1 MKRSTR
7 PIPTGFHTI
16 TPYLIVRN
24 CTKAIDFY
32 KRALG
37 AKEINRM
44 PGPDGRLVHAELQLG
59 DSRIFLSDEF
69 PEMGGKSPETLS
81 GSPVTLFLYVEDV
94 DSFFKTATQAGGTG
108 VEAPTDMFWGDRWA
122 TVKDPFG
129 HVWQIATHVEDVTP
143 EEMEKRSA
151 EFFAAQ
157 SRK

>member
-16 TPYLIVRN
+16 TPHLVVKN
-24 CTKAIDFY
+24 CANAIDFY

-44 PGPDGRLVHAELQLG
+44 PGPDGRLVHAEIQLG

-69 PEMGGKSPETLS
+69 PEMGSKSPQTLN
-81 GSPVTLFLYVEDV
+81 GSPVNLFLYVEDV
-94 DSFFKTATQAGGTG
+94 DSFFKTATEAGGTG
-108 VEAPTDMFWGDRWA
+108 VEKPTDMFWGDRWA
-122 TVKDPFG
+122 TVKDPYG
-129 HVWQIATHVEDVTP
+129 HVWQIATHIEDVTP
-143 EEMEKRSA
+143 QEMERRSA

-157 SRK
+157 SRR